1 MGEKMKRF
9 LCIIISVLIVVLCFS
24 GCSKADNDSGKI
36 KIVATVFPP
45 YDFARIIAGDR
56 AEVTMLIRPGSES
69 HSFEPTPEDIISS
82 EESDIF
88 LYIGGESENWAEK
101 LIESSDN
108 SNRKNVK
115 LIDCVTLLEAGSGEE
130 HHHHSEE
137 HNHSHEHDEHI
148 WTSPLNA
155 INMCET
161 IYNTLC
167 SVDPQ
172 GKEYYTENF
181 ENYKAELINLDEE
194 FKAISQNKVK
204 DTLIFGDRF
213 PFLYLTSEYGINYK
227 AAFPGCA
234 EETEPNINTLIGLIE
249 YVKENN
255 INTVFYTEFSS
266 KKIADMLCSET
277 GAEMKLLHSCHNVT
291 AKEFKTNSTYLSLM
305 RNNVEN
311 IKMALS

>member
-1 MGEKMKRF
+1 MKRIVCVAVC
-9 LCIIISVLIVVLCFS
+9 LLLVLSCFS

-69 HSFEPTPEDIISS
+69 HSFEPTPEDMILS
-82 EESDIF
+82 EESDMF
-88 LYIGGESENWAEK
+88 LYIGGESESWAER
-101 LIESSDN
+101 LIESSEN
-108 SNRKNVK
+108 TNRKNVK

-148 WTSPLNA
+148 WTSPTNA

-181 ENYKAELINLDEE
+181 ENYKAELINLDNE
-194 FKAISQNKVK
+194 FKSISQNKGK

-213 PFLYLTSEYGINYK
+213 PFLYLTNEYGINYK
-227 AAFPGCA
+227 AAFPGCS
-234 EETEPNINTLIGLIE
+234 EETEPDINTLVSLIE
-249 YVKENN
+249 YIKENN

-266 KKIADMLCSET
+266 KKIADMLCRET
-277 GAEMKLLHSCHNVT
+277 GAQMKLLHSCHNVT
-291 AKEFKTNSTYLSLM
+291 AKEFKEKATYLSLM
-305 RNNVEN
+305 KNNAEN
-311 IKMALS
+311 IKTALN